1 MRVLIVNPNTTEA
14 VTSLML
20 DAGRASASPGVEVRA
35 ITAPRG
41 LPYITNRAEAQIGGA
56 IALEMLAEAQG
67 TYDAAVLA
75 AFGDPGLFGAR
86 ELFEVPV
93 IGISE
98 AAMLTACML
107 GGRFLIVTF
116 ASMLCGWFRDC
127 VAMHRLEDRCA
138 GVVALD
144 QGFGSLEDVRE
155 TNWEALVELANA
167 AIAERDADVAI
178 LAGAP
183 LAGLA
188 SRARDLIRV
197 PVIDP
202 IVAAVKQAE
211 ALLALGTIKAS
222 RGSFKRPAPK
232 ASSGLSVKL
241 AAYLEDAQ

>member
-1 MRVLIVNPNTTEA
+1 MRILIVNPNTTEA

-35 ITAPRG
+35 VTAPRG
-41 LPYITNRAEAQIGGA
+41 LPYITSRAEAQIGGA

-67 TYDAAVLA
+67 GCDAAILA
-75 AFGDPGLFGAR
+75 AFGDPGLLGAR
-86 ELFEVPV
+86 ELFDFPV

-116 ASMLCGWFRDC
+116 SSVLCGWFRDC

-144 QGFGSLEDVRE
+144 RGFGSLQDVRE
-155 TNWEALVELANA
+155 TNFEELMTLANA
-167 AIAERDADVAI
+167 AVADRDADVAI

-183 LAGLA
+183 LAGLG
-188 SRARDLIRV
+188 SRARDFIHV

-211 ALLALGTIKAS
+211 ALVALGATKAS
-222 RGSFKRPAPK
+222 RGSFKRPATK
-232 ASSGLSVKL
+232 SSSGLSARL
-241 AAYLEDAQ
+241 AAYLEHAQ

>member
-1 MRVLIVNPNTTEA
+1 
-14 VTSLML
+14 
-20 DAGRASASPGVEVRA
+20 
-35 ITAPRG
+35 
-41 LPYITNRAEAQIGGA
+41 
-56 IALEMLAEAQG
+56 MLAEARG
-67 TYDAAVLA
+67 GCDAAILA

-86 ELFEVPV
+86 ELFEFPV

-116 ASMLCGWFRDC
+116 ADALSGWFRDC

-144 QGFGSLEDVRE
+144 RGFGSLEDVRE
-155 TNWEALVELANA
+155 TNWEALMALANA
-167 AIAERDADVAI
+167 AVADRDADVAI

-183 LAGLA
+183 LTGLA
-188 SRARDLIRV
+188 SRARDLIHV

-211 ALLALGTIKAS
+211 ALLALGTTKAS
-222 RGSFKRPAPK
+222 RGSFKRPEPK
-232 ASSGLSVKL
+232 ASSGLSAKL
-241 AAYLEDAQ
+241 AAYLEHAR